1 MNRSEEFVSD
11 LCTKS
16 FLSLWSYSNPRM
28 KDSHKEL
35 CDVIVV
41 CDPDVIILSVKEI
54 GLKEGGNL
62 SVDVARWC
70 KKAVESSAKQIYG
83 AERHLKGMTNVVTK
97 EGKTGVHLPLVPNRH
112 VHRVAVALGSKGK
125 VPVSFE
131 DFGKGFIHVFDEVS
145 LPNIMIELDTIT
157 DFVKYLK
164 DKKTLHSSGIET
176 VLNGG
181 EEDLLA
187 IYLHN
192 GRTFPIGR
200 DLLVLEDDLW
210 TTFVN
215 KPKYLARKKE
225 DEKSYAWD
233 HLIEIFCHDFLTCG
247 LEFGNSLTNVEHV
260 MRTMARENRFSR
272 RVMAKSFLEF
282 YEQTGQKKVRARM
295 ALSPSGVLYVFLACP
310 RGEDRKYRVAELGAR
325 CIVARGL
332 HPECPTV
339 IGIATEQYEE
349 GKGYSLDAYYFCKV
363 AWTAEDQ
370 QRSEYFQK
378 EFKFFLAPRVS
389 QAHED
394 EYPVC

>member
-28 KDSHKEL
+28 KDSPKEL
-35 CDVIVV
+35 CDVLVV
-41 CDPDVIILSVKEI
+41 CDPDVIIFSVKEI
-54 GLKEGGNL
+54 GLKEGGDPT
-62 SVDVARWC
+62 VDVARWRR
-70 KKAVESSAKQIYG
+70 KAVESSIKQIYG
-83 AERHLKGMTNVVTK
+83 AERHLKFMTDVVTK
-97 EGKTGVHLPLVPNRH
+97 EGKIGVTLPLVPNRQ

-157 DFVKYLK
+157 DFVTYLK
-164 DKKTLHSSGIET
+164 DKETLYSSGIET

-187 IYLHN
+187 LYLHN
-192 GRTFPIGR
+192 GRAFPVGR
-200 DLLVLEDDLW
+200 DLLVLDDSLW
-210 TTFVN
+210 QAFTN
-215 KPKYLARKKE
+215 KPEYLAKKKE
-225 DEKSYAWD
+225 DEASYIWD
-233 HLIEIFCHDFLTCG
+233 RLIEIFCRDFLTCG

-272 RVMAKSFLEF
+272 RVMAKTFLEF
-282 YEQTGQKKVRARM
+282 YERKGQKKVRARM
-295 ALSPSGVLYVFLACP
+295 APSPSGVLYVFLALP

-325 CIVARGL
+325 CLVARGL
-332 HPECPTV
+332 NPEHPTV

-349 GKGYSLDAYYFCKV
+349 GQGFSLDAYYFYKED
-363 AWTAEDQ
+363 WTAEDQ
-370 QRSEYFQK
+370 QRSEYFQR
-378 EFKFFLAPRVS
+378 EFGFFSAPRVS